1 MNTLSGELGEGVA
14 QAQGVGVV
22 LCGAAAVA
30 DVSHTGAGEGG
41 NIQQSMAA
49 GEGGPC
55 EYLLAQGAL
64 EDRGSRLRINIGT
77 QSFVIRSGSATR
89 ELAVCWNLTTLAHS
103 SRGAST

>member
-1 MNTLSGELGEGVA
+1 VNTLSGELGEGVA

-55 EYLLAQGAL
+55 EYLLAQRAL
-64 EDRGSRLRINIGT
+64 EDGGSRYRLRINIGT
-77 QSFVIRSGSATR
+77 HVQDIFCFSGSP
-89 ELAVCWNLTTLAHS
+89 L
-103 SRGAST
+103 